1 MFFPMTLGADLELQD
16 FVIGQQQHTAACR
29 ALPIG
34 PWLLLPLLLAQP
46 VLLAECALQ
55 DSVVADKRTGGNAKV
70 AVMGSL
76 PELL

>member
-1 MFFPMTLGADLELQD
+1 
-16 FVIGQQQHTAACR
+16 
-29 ALPIG
+29 
-34 PWLLLPLLLAQP
+34 LLLPLLLAQP